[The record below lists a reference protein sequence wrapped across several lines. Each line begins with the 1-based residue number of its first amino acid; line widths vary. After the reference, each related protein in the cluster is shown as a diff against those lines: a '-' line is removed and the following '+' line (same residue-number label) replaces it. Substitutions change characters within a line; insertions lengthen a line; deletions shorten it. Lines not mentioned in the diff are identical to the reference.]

1 MSPQTLKKEDGW
13 LFCEVLGMDMSGE
26 EENKILD
33 QLTEM
38 KDEFL
43 SPKDF
48 IKSVLAMIEEEE
60 DKDKKLIIMANA
72 GKVIGFFS
80 R

>member
-48 IKSVLAMIEEEE
+48 IISVLAMIEEEE